1 MAKRYSKEKERGRGR
16 KRVNGSHSLAKC
28 NEHSQPP
35 RRWRLTCISMHLRLH
50 PSFAYS
56 TSLGRAET
64 RAPRLDTFFLD
75 SRRVLLAIQSL
86 SLSPR
91 ISSKRQRRSTLVAIL
106 LDRRTKARERGRWAI
121 KRDRD
126 NAQTHAAISTLSG
139 RIPFAFSPSV
149 PKTTT
154 REIRKRPRPFLVDS
168 NWLRRDEEIN

>member
-1 MAKRYSKEKERGRGR
+1 MPRHVAVAKRYSKEKERGRGR

-35 RRWRLTCISMHLRLH
+35 RQWRLTCISMHLRLH

-106 LDRRTKARERGRWAI
+106 LDRRTKREREMGDK
-121 KRDRD
+121 KRQGQRTNTRSDLDPLWEDPFRF
-126 NAQTHAAISTLSG
+126 LSKDDDEG
-139 RIPFAFSPSV
+139 NPETATPL
-149 PKTTT
+149 
-154 REIRKRPRPFLVDS
+154 PR
-168 NWLRRDEEIN
+168 

>member
-1 MAKRYSKEKERGRGR
+1 MSLNNHCATFTKRVTGIRRKQLLVNQSVPRHVAVAKRYSKEKERGRGR

-86 SLSPR
+86 SLFKDFLQATKTIHS
-91 ISSKRQRRSTLVAIL
+91 RRHPLGPTN
-106 LDRRTKARERGRWAI
+106 EG
-121 KRDRD
+121 
-126 NAQTHAAISTLSG
+126 
-139 RIPFAFSPSV
+139 
-149 PKTTT
+149 
-154 REIRKRPRPFLVDS
+154 
-168 NWLRRDEEIN
+168 